1 MFEGISKKE
10 VIDFNKTFSLLL
22 LSRLPV
28 VQSFEVLIMQT
39 TNEKLKKILK
49 SVLHD
54 LKGGQTLS
62 KSFSKYPKYFSEVY
76 IANLRVAEETG
87 QIAQVLNEFTIYT
100 ESIEN
105 LKRKIM
111 QALQYPVLVL
121 FVAFA
126 VVNFMVF
133 FLIPSFQNLFSSTKV
148 SLPGITL
155 AIIDFSKFVKDNS
168 LVLFV
173 FFAVSSVIIYNY
185 VKSKQGKY
193 YVNLSLV
200 KLPYVSKLY
209 KKNILSR
216 FSYSMALLLRNS
228 VTLTE
233 ALKISKNIT
242 KNSIFKSDIDYI
254 LRKITKGETFSAN
267 VNKSVFFDPTFSKLL
282 SAGEETAQL
291 EKVFQLI
298 GEFYEKEFNYQ
309 LENITSL
316 IEPFL
321 ILFIGIVV
329 AIILVAMYL
338 PMFELI
344 NNFGV

>member
-1 MFEGISKKE
+1 MFEAITKKE
-10 VIDFNKTFSLLL
+10 IIDFNKTFSLLL

-28 VQSFEVLIMQT
+28 VQSFEVLILQT
-39 TNEKLKKILK
+39 TNEKFRKLLK
-49 SVLHD
+49 SILHD
-54 LKGGQTLS
+54 LKTGQTLS
-62 KSFSKYPKYFSEVY
+62 KSFSKYPLYFSDVY
-76 IANLRVAEETG
+76 IANMRVAEETG
-87 QIAQVLNEFTIYT
+87 QIAQVLNEFTAYT

-111 QALQYPVLVL
+111 QALQYPALVL
-121 FVAFA
+121 IVAFA

-148 SLPGITL
+148 ALPAITL
-155 AIIDFSKFVKDNS
+155 AIIDFSKLVKDN
-168 LVLFV
+168 V
-173 FFAVSSVIIYNY
+173 FILLAFLSVMAIAGFNY
-185 VKSKQGKY
+185 FKSPSGKY
-193 YVNLSLV
+193 YLNLSLV
-200 KLPYVSKLY
+200 KMPYVSKLY

-216 FSYSMALLLRNS
+216 FSFSMALLLRNS

-242 KNSIFKSDIDYI
+242 KNMIFKNDIDFI

-316 IEPFL
+316 VEPFL
-321 ILFIGIVV
+321 ILFIGFVV
-329 AIILVAMYL
+329 AVILVAMYL